1 VTPGVV
7 DVQVVAL
14 LEKALAALGEDDSA
28 FRARLLGHL
37 AMEYRYS
44 PLREQRDGYSAQAL
58 AIARRLG
65 DPTELAIALQARHYA
80 LLAPDTLEQRMAI
93 SCHATQK
100 LSA

>member
-1 VTPGVV
+1 MTPGVV
-7 DVQVVAL
+7 DAQVVAL

-28 FRARLLGHL
+28 FPARLLGHL

-58 AIARRLG
+58 AIRRLG
-65 DPTELAIALQARHYA
+65 DPAELAIALQARHYA

-93 SCHATQK
+93 
-100 LSA
+100 